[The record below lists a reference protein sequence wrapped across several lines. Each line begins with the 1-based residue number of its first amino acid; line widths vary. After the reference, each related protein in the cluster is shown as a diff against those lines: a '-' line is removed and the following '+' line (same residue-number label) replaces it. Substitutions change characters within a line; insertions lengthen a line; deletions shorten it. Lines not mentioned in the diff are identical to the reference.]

1 MNLTLSS
8 KINLL
13 IVTDFDADIEAE
25 TFGKQKVK
33 LSCLLSFLD
42 FVSFMRK
49 EVYNKNLT
57 LTFNNNLISFT
68 ILNDDVSWNDV
79 LLFNDIYRGYKDFG
93 RF

>member
-13 IVTDFDADIEAE
+13 IVTDFDVDIEAE
-25 TFGKQKVK
+25 TFGKQKVS
-33 LSCLLSFLD
+33 LSCLLNFLD

-57 LTFNNNLISFT
+57 LTFDNNLISFT
-68 ILNDDVSWNDV
+68 ILNDDVSWSDI
-79 LLFNDIYRGYKDFG
+79 LLFNDIYKGYKDFG

>member
-13 IVTDFDADIEAE
+13 IVTDFNNNIESE
-25 TFGKQKVK
+25 TFGKQIVD
-33 LSCLLSFLD
+33 LSCLLEFLN
-42 FVSFMRK
+42 FVSFMR
-49 EVYNKNLT
+49 EEIYDKNLT

-68 ILNDDVSWNDV
+68 ILNDNVSWSDILSFNDV
-79 LLFNDIYRGYKDFG
+79 YKGYKDFG

>member
-42 FVSFMRK
+42 FV
-49 EVYNKNLT
+49 N
-57 LTFNNNLISFT
+57 
-68 ILNDDVSWNDV
+68 
-79 LLFNDIYRGYKDFG
+79 
-93 RF
+93 

>member
-13 IVTDFDADIEAE
+13 IVTDFDNDIESE
-25 TFGKQKVK
+25 TFGKQKVD
-33 LSCLLSFLD
+33 LSCLLEFLN

-49 EVYNKNLT
+49 EIYNKNLT

-68 ILNDDVSWNDV
+68 ILNDNVDWFDIFSFNDV
-79 LLFNDIYRGYKDFG
+79 YKGYKDFG

>member
-13 IVTDFDADIEAE
+13 IVTDFDVDIETE
-25 TFGKQKVK
+25 TFGKKKVN
-33 LSCLLSFLD
+33 LSCLLNFLD

-57 LTFNNNLISFT
+57 LTFDNNLISFT
-68 ILNDDVSWNDV
+68 ILNDDVSWSDI
-79 LLFNDIYRGYKDFG
+79 LLFNDIYKGYKDFG

>member
-13 IVTDFDADIEAE
+13 IVTDFNNDIESE
-25 TFGKQKVK
+25 TFGKQKVD
-33 LSCLLSFLD
+33 LSCLLEFLN

-49 EVYNKNLT
+49 EIYDKNLT

-68 ILNDDVSWNDV
+68 ILNDNVSWRDIFSFNDV
-79 LLFNDIYRGYKDFG
+79 YKGYKDFG

>member
-13 IVTDFDADIEAE
+13 IVTDFDNDIESE
-25 TFGKQKVK
+25 TFGKQKVN
-33 LSCLLSFLD
+33 LSCLLEFLN

-49 EVYNKNLT
+49 EIYDKNLT

-68 ILNDDVSWNDV
+68 ILNDNVSWRDIFSFNDV
-79 LLFNDIYRGYKDFG
+79 YKGYKDFG